1 MIGAACAIL
10 ARMKSS
16 DLVLQ
21 RLNNQKLASSSFRQ
35 PVDVVRW
42 LGAVQAQ
49 DYKAAK
55 WAVALRMRNAT
66 HAAIEESFNEG
77 RILRTHLLR
86 PTWHFV
92 TPEDI
97 RWLLGLT
104 APRINLRC
112 GPNYRKYELDGP
124 TFKRSNNILSRA
136 LQGGKHLTRSEL
148 KRALNQ
154 SGVDTGDTVR
164 LAHILLRAELDGV
177 VCSGPRIGN
186 QFTYALLEERVPPAA
201 KRLSRQESL
210 VTLTQRY
217 FASHGPATLQ
227 DFIWWSGLSA
237 SDARAG
243 IAQSELDSELL
254 DETVYWRSRH
264 APPAA
269 SSRLSAHLL
278 PVFDEYN
285 VAYKARL
292 AVLDEIAKLR
302 PWDMLGPT
310 VLLDGRVVGTW
321 KSTLDKDS
329 LRIAIK
335 PAKDLKQIE
344 QSAITK
350 AADRYAAFVGAPA
363 YVSRIADFI

>member
-1 MIGAACAIL
+1 
-10 ARMKSS
+10 MKSS

-21 RLNNQKLASSSFRQ
+21 RLNNQKLASSNFRQ

-66 HAAIEESFNEG
+66 DSAIEESFNEG
-77 RILRTHLLR
+77 RILRTHVLR

-97 RWLLGLT
+97 RWLLALT

-124 TFKRSNNILSRA
+124 TLKRSNNILTRA
-136 LQGGKHLTRSEL
+136 LQGGKHLTRPEL

-154 SGVDTGDTVR
+154 SGVDAGDTVR

-177 VCSGPRIGN
+177 VCSGPRVGK
-186 QFTYALLEERVPPAA
+186 QFTYALLEERVPPA
-201 KRLSRQESL
+201 KRLTRDESL
-210 VTLTQRY
+210 ATLTQRY
-217 FASHGPATLQ
+217 FTSHGPATLQ
-227 DFIWWSGLSA
+227 DFTWWSGLSTTE
-237 SDARAG
+237 ARAG
-243 IAQSELDSELL
+243 IALLGNELDSELF

-269 SSRLSAHLL
+269 PAASSRPAAHLL

-292 AVLDEIAKLR
+292 VVLDEIAKLR

-310 VLLDGRVVGTW
+310 VLLNGRVVGTW
-321 KSTLDKDS
+321 KSTVDKDS
-329 LRIAIK
+329 LKIAIK
-335 PAKDLKQIE
+335 PAKDLKQVE
-344 QSAITK
+344 KSAIMK
-350 AADRYAAFVGAPA
+350 AADRYAAFAGAPA